1 MGPRGSGKKG
11 IKFYMM
17 VDGQE
22 VEVKPDF
29 AEITFTDTEDQQRNN
44 NPILDNCE
52 FSMQVKLPKSMRCK
66 SRKRFVKL
74 LMASGIS
81 RNVAQALARSYVIWS
96 NRIYIPEYLKASY
109 QEYFVDLWMR
119 GLVKPG
125 KAGRADG

>member
-1 MGPRGSGKKG
+1 MGPEDGGKKE

-29 AEITFTDTEDQQRNN
+29 AEITYAGDQQGDDNLT
-44 NPILDNCE
+44 LDNCE
-52 FSMQVKLPKSMRCK
+52 FSVRVKLPKSMRCK

-81 RNVAQALARSYVIWS
+81 RNVAQVLARGYVIWS

-109 QEYFVDLWMR
+109 QEYFIDLWIR